1 VISFMLKLNR
11 SARWLIMPALLCC
24 VLAVQ
29 ARAQNDNQSTP
40 VAAPSPAQTEEQRP
54 GENELSLMDALN
66 LTPEQRTQLVAIA
79 QQRRID
85 EQAAQLRLRTAR
97 RALNQAIYQGN
108 PDQNLINQRV
118 HDLAAA
124 REVLDGLRAQAELK
138 VRQVLTPEQL
148 RAFIRIRNQRL
159 REQRLRQGQ
168 GQPDGTPRRPLRE
181 RFPNANR
188 QPNDTG
194 TPVPAEQIRGRKQRR
209 QLPGARPRVLP

>member
-1 VISFMLKLNR
+1 MLKLKR

-24 VLAVQ
+24 VLAAE

-40 VAAPSPAQTEEQRP
+40 VAAPSPVLTEEQRP
-54 GENELSLMDALN
+54 GENDLSLMDQLN

-79 QQRRID
+79 QQRRLD
-85 EQAAQLRLRTAR
+85 QQAAQLRLVAAR
-97 RALNQAIYQGN
+97 RALNQAIYQEN
-108 PDQNLINQRV
+108 PDQNLVNERV
-118 HDLAAA
+118 HELAAA
-124 REVLDGLRAQAELK
+124 REVLDRLNAQAELK

-148 RAFIRIRNQRL
+148 RTFRRIRNQQR

-168 GQPDGTPRRPLRE
+168 GQPDGTPRRPLRD

-194 TPVPAEQIRGRKQRR
+194 TPASTDQIRGRKQRR